1 MYVSLLD
8 YTMANWTAV
17 FSLILLA
24 FSFANGRTLSI
35 DIQQSMGCINES
47 YVIPLFSTRIIHM
60 TFNQTRLKQLNIHT
74 VHLRTSIADRKVA
87 EFYGHHPT
95 IKKSFRIIDT
105 SERKD
110 KCKSSSIMI
119 LHF

>member
-1 MYVSLLD
+1 MS
-8 YTMANWTAV
+8 NWTAV
-17 FSLILLA
+17 FSRILFA
-24 FSFANGRTLSI
+24 VSFANGRQLSI
-35 DIQQSMGCINES
+35 DIQQSTGCINES
-47 YVIPLFSTRIIHM
+47 YVISLFSTRIIHM

-74 VHLRTSIADRKVA
+74 VHLRTSIADPKVA

-105 SERKD
+105 IERKD
-110 KCKSSSIMI
+110 KYKSSSIII